1 MKKYISLALLL
12 LYCSTLLG
20 GNQFAH
26 GVFRS
31 GVIGGSSVV
40 AVLPDL
46 IIGSGQTVVL
56 TNGQSYTYNSIS
68 IASTGTLQITNKTGV
83 PEWTSITC
91 NSLTM
96 VAGASIKADR
106 VAYPQDVDQSI
117 STVNGTLTSSATAAS
132 GGNGRGGN
140 LGAPIDA
147 GIGAKQG
154 GGGGDSGCDGI
165 QAYYGDPPQYDSY
178 SNLDATNGYIG
189 GGYGGYAVSLLNFPY
204 NASATN
210 SGNPYNG
217 LWGMNIS
224 GVPSQT
230 PGAVGGAGLDIFN
243 LGTESDGVEGG
254 GGAGGSGGSSS
265 GSIYIRVINTTSVSG
280 GTIDVSGQAGGAG
293 GKGGDVYP
301 DAPQVFGGCGGGGG
315 GGGSGGKLVVYY
327 HGTAPS
333 WTVNNSG
340 GGGGAGGSA
349 GIAYGYGF
357 VYATSDGAAGLSGAN
372 GATQATSIN
381 SF

>member
-20 GNQFAH
+20 GNKFAH

-31 GVIGGSSVV
+31 GVIGGGSVV

-56 TNGQSYTYNSIS
+56 TNGQSYIYNSIS
-68 IASTGTLQITNKTGV
+68 IASTGTLQITNKTGI

-96 VAGASIKADR
+96 VAGASIRADR
-106 VAYPQDVDQSI
+106 VAYPQDINQSI

-132 GGNGRGGN
+132 GGNGRIGNGGI
-140 LGAPIDA
+140 ADA

-154 GGGGDSGCDGI
+154 GGGGDSGDGGI
-165 QAYYGDPPQYDSY
+165 QAYYGDPPQYDSL
-178 SNLDATNGYIG
+178 SNLNATNGYIG
-189 GGYGGYAVSLLNFPY
+189 GGYGGYAVSVLNFPY
-204 NASATN
+204 NAGATN

-217 LWGMNIS
+217 LWGMHIS
-224 GVPSQT
+224 GVSSQT
-230 PGAVGGAGLDIFN
+230 PGAVGGAGLDIIN
-243 LGTESDGVEGG
+243 LGTESQGVEGG

-265 GSIYIRVINTTSVSG
+265 GSLYIRIINTTSISG
-280 GTIDVSGQAGGAG
+280 GTINVSGQSGGTG
-293 GKGGDVYP
+293 GKGGDAYP
-301 DAPQVFGGCGGGGG
+301 DAGFVFGGCGGGGG
-315 GGGSGGKLVVYY
+315 AGGSGGKLVVYY
-327 HGTAPS
+327 HGTAPT
-333 WTVNNSG
+333 WTINNSG
-340 GGGGAGGSA
+340 GSGGAGG
-349 GIAYGYGF
+349 GYGVAYGAGSST
-357 VYATSDGAAGLSGAN
+357 TSDGAAGLN
-372 GATQATSIN
+372 GASGVTQSASIN